1 VSDGDGS
8 KDRDGSEESLEEL
21 ARTAGLGD
29 AGGAGARP
37 HSTARLG
44 DVAAE
49 LERQLQSDRRAD
61 IPDEPILRSG
71 PVWGRWVKR
80 TMYDTLRPITRRYDR
95 ICASLATLTTSTAER
110 LEALEAEVARLRRQ
124 VEGPKPPSASSD
136 DDGGGGGGGD
146 GDAPGA

>member
-1 VSDGDGS
+1 VSDGDGA
-8 KDRDGSEESLEEL
+8 KDREGASEALEDL
-21 ARTAGLGD
+21 ARAAGPGD
-29 AGGAGARP
+29 AGGTEARP

-71 PVWGRWVKR
+71 PAWGRWVKR

-110 LEALEAEVARLRRQ
+110 LEALEAEVAQLRRQ
-124 VEGPKPPSASSD
+124 VEDAKPPSASS
-136 DDGGGGGGGD
+136 
-146 GDAPGA
+146 GDADSPGA

>member
-1 VSDGDGS
+1 MTGGTAPEE
-8 KDRDGSEESLEEL
+8 RDGAATDEGSSGADEALEDR
-21 ARTAGLGD
+21 ARRAGLGR
-29 AGGAGARP
+29 GSGSERP
-37 HSTARLG
+37 HSTSRLG

-71 PVWGRWVKR
+71 PAWGRWVKR

-124 VEGPKPPSASSD
+124 VERTDPSSPSMRD
-136 DDGGGGGGGD
+136 DDARGG
-146 GDAPGA
+146 